1 MLLHQE
7 QNHYNL
13 LRLLDDR
20 FKQTFE
26 TEGKLKYLK
35 SFQEKFEFFYNKI
48 EFDYNLNAVTFRRTT
63 LSQTTLI
70 RKVFKAAAEWKSRK
84 LQ

>member
-1 MLLHQE
+1 MDKMLLHQE

-26 TEGKLKYLK
+26 TKYLK
-35 SFQEKFEFFYNKI
+35 SFLEKFEFFDNKI
-48 EFDYNLNAVTFRRTT
+48 EFDYNLVG
-63 LSQTTLI
+63 
-70 RKVFKAAAEWKSRK
+70 KMP
-84 LQ
+84 